1 VGYFTRRGVVH
12 QQGREIFIFLNPIIV
27 LFADSIA
34 NVDSIFSM
42 EVKPKVAVKIGVWV
56 FVSIVN
62 IRPVMAF

>member
-1 VGYFTRRGVVH
+1 
-12 QQGREIFIFLNPIIV
+12 V

-42 EVKPKVAVKIGVWV
+42 EAKPKVTVKIGVWV